1 LKTMD
6 IYGYAHNPIAESVI
20 FFSLHFPIPALPP
33 WEYNQSMTAAFDL
46 ISFGRSTLDIL
57 QLVDHFPTGDEIIRV
72 KASSIQGGGP
82 VATAACAA
90 ACLGVST
97 AIIDRIGDDWRAGL
111 IRDGFTKAGVSTD
124 LLQKADDCSSSQS
137 VILVRSGSGERSIL
151 VVHGTAPEP
160 DLTEE
165 SLHAIRKCRVLHVA
179 ESYPELTL
187 KAIAAIKEAG
197 GLVSF
202 DGGSGLF
209 KDSDLEIISQADW
222 VITALG
228 FARQLTGKT
237 EIPDILKALKQRGA
251 AIVGVTGGASGSW
264 FLDEAGQVF
273 HQPAFHIRQVIDTT
287 GCGDVF
293 HGAFIAGML
302 KTGSLT
308 RAVEIASAAGA
319 LTAAVLGGQEG
330 LPSEQQVSELIESLR
345 KPDDNIMDSVESS
358 V

>member
-1 LKTMD
+1 
-6 IYGYAHNPIAESVI
+6 
-20 FFSLHFPIPALPP
+20 
-33 WEYNQSMTAAFDL
+33 MTSAFDL

-57 QLVDHFPTGDEIIRV
+57 QLVDHFPTGDEVIRV
-72 KASSIQGGGP
+72 ITSSIQGGGP

-90 ACLGVST
+90 ARLGVST
-97 AIIDRIGDDWRAGL
+97 AIIDRIGDDWRSHL

-124 LLQKADDCSSSQS
+124 LLQTAAGCSSTQS
-137 VILVRSGSGERSIL
+137 VILVRSRSGERAIL
-151 VVHGTAPEP
+151 NKHGTAPEP
-160 DLTEE
+160 ELTEE
-165 SLHAIRKCRVLHVA
+165 AFQAIRRCRVLHVA

-187 KAIAAIKEAG
+187 EAIATIKEAG

-209 KDSDLEIISQADW
+209 KDSDREIISQADW

-237 EIPDILKALKQRGA
+237 EIPDILNALKQRGA

-264 FLDEAGQVF
+264 FLDETGQVF
-273 HQPAFHIRQVIDTT
+273 HQPAFHIQQVIDTT

-308 RAVEIASAAGA
+308 QAVEIASAAGA
-319 LTAAVLGGQEG
+319 LTAKVLGGQEG
-330 LPSEQQVSELIESLR
+330 LPSEREVRVLIESLR
-345 KPDDNIMDSVESS
+345 KPDDNIMDSIESS